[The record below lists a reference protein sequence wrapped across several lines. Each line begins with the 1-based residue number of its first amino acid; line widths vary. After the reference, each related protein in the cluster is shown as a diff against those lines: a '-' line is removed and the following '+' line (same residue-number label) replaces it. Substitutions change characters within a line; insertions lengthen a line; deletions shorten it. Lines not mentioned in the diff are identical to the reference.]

1 LKQVSRPNSI
11 SRTLRK
17 AGVAMILAPDPF
29 TAVPGAILLGAYLA
43 TRGKE
48 PLTPTSVY
56 DATRKLLDEMGSLII

>member
-1 LKQVSRPNSI
+1 
-11 SRTLRK
+11 
-17 AGVAMILAPDPF
+17 MILAPDPF